1 MLHPFLPLCLSFFS
15 AFRMFHL
22 KNGVFIV
29 QIYLFSGEVPY
40 SGLSDDSISCLR
52 RYVKGI

>member
-1 MLHPFLPLCLSFFS
+1 MPYPFLPLFLSFFS

-29 QIYLFSGEVPY
+29 QIHLFSVEVPY
-40 SGLSDDSISCLR
+40 SGLSEDSISCVR